1 MALGSNTLALYAN
14 AMKEFYLPGLES
26 ELYASTVLLD
36 MFSKK
41 GRASGEFTEKDTDG
55 KYVVK
60 FIKTARSVGV
70 GARSETARL
79 PAPGYPEFNAAKFK
93 PARVYS
99 RGSVYGSVLD
109 NAEAGLDYL
118 AKATADLKEGLK
130 LDINRQLHGDGS
142 GLLATCVSAAD
153 AGGKT
158 TITLLTQSN
167 AATASPAVTD
177 SKKWNGVQYLKGW
190 EGRQVHVLRR
200 SDGAVN
206 SVGVAG
212 DEDSAL
218 TIDSVSESAGTVT
231 LSGTVAAA
239 GSITTDYGIYVAGMW
254 TSTAGSGKTTEM
266 YGLSAV
272 ISTGN
277 PGFGTD
283 TDGYYGGIN
292 RSTVVPW
299 QSNVMSSDVAGSLR
313 TVSEDLIQR
322 AFDTLDVR
330 MGGKPTVVIGQHALI
345 RACAQL
351 LTPNRRYT
359 PEPVLEGGWTG
370 FKWNGVPFVPDR
382 DCPPHTLRFIDGE
395 DLQLLRER
403 PLDVRDH
410 DGNFLER
417 VANYNKYT
425 FDVYL
430 TWQLGSYCPPCHL
443 DLCDL
448 SMSPS

>member
-41 GRASGEFTEKDTDG
+41 GRKSGEFTEKDTDG

-60 FIKTARSVGV
+60 FIKTGRSVGV
-70 GARSETARL
+70 GARAETARL
-79 PAPGYPEFNAAKFK
+79 PAPGYPEFNQAKFK
-93 PARVYS
+93 PSRLWS

-153 AGGKT
+153 SGGKT

-167 AATASPAVTD
+167 ASTASPAVTD

-190 EGRQVHVLRR
+190 EGRQVHVLLR
-200 SDGAVN
+200 STGAVN
-206 SVGVAG
+206 SVGVDG
-212 DEDSAL
+212 DEDNAL
-218 TIDSVSESAGTVT
+218 TIYSVDETNNTVT

-239 GSITTDYGIYVAGMW
+239 ASITTDYGIYVAGVW
-254 TSTAGSGKTTEM
+254 SNTSGTGTTSEM
-266 YGLSAV
+266 YGLNAV

-283 TDGYYGGIN
+283 ANGYYGGID
-292 RSTVVPW
+292 RTTVPTW
-299 QSNVMSSDVAGSLR
+299 KSNVLSNSGQLR
-313 TVSEDLIQR
+313 TISQDLVQQC
-322 AFDTLDVR
+322 FDTLDIR
-330 MGGKPTVVIGQHALI
+330 IGGKPGVVIGQHATI
-345 RACAQL
+345 RQCAAML
-351 LTPNRRYT
+351 LPDRRYT

-382 DCPPHTLRFIDGE
+382 DCPPHTLRFLDGE
-395 DLQLLRER
+395 DLELLRER

-425 FDVYL
+425 FDVYA
-430 TWQLGSYCPPCHL
+430 TWQLGSYCPSCHL

>member
-1 MALGSNTLALYAN
+1 MALGTQSLALYSA

-36 MFSKK
+36 LFSKK
-41 GRASGEFTEKDTDG
+41 GRKSGEFTEKDTDG

-60 FIKTARSVGV
+60 FIKTGRSVGV
-70 GARSETARL
+70 GARAETARL

-93 PARVYS
+93 PARLWA

-109 NAEAGLDYL
+109 NTEAGMDYL

-142 GLLATCVSAAD
+142 GLLATCVSASD
-153 AGGKT
+153 SGGKT
-158 TITLLTQSN
+158 TITLLTQAN
-167 AATASPAVTD
+167 AGSASPAVTN
-177 SKKWNGVQYLKGW
+177 SKLWNGVQYLKGW
-190 EGRQVHVLRR
+190 EGRQVHVLLR
-200 SDGAVN
+200 STGAVN

-212 DEDSAL
+212 DEDTSL
-218 TIDSVSESAGTVT
+218 TIDSVDETNNTVT

-239 GSITTDYGIYVAGMW
+239 GSITTDYGIYVAGVW

-266 YGLSAV
+266 YGLGA
-272 ISTGN
+272 IIATGN

-283 TDGYYGGIN
+283 DNGYYGGIN
-292 RSTVVPW
+292 RSTVPTW
-299 QSNVMSSDVAGSLR
+299 KSNVMSNSGVLR
-313 TVSEDLIQR
+313 SVSQDLIQQ

-330 MGGKPTVVIGQHALI
+330 IGGKPTVVVGQHAMI
-345 RACAQL
+345 RQCANL
-351 LTPNRRYT
+351 LLPDRRYV

-382 DCPPHTLRFIDGE
+382 DAPPHTLRFIDGE
-395 DLQLLRER
+395 DAELLRER

-417 VANYNKYT
+417 VANYNRYT
-425 FDVYL
+425 FDVYA
-430 TWQLGSYCPPCHL
+430 TWQLGSYCPACHL
-443 DLCDL
+443 ELADL
-448 SMSPS
+448 SMSPA